1 MGKKKTHEE
10 FVEELK
16 IRNPHFDNLEFV
28 NKYVNAKTHITCRC
42 KTHDYIWDAHP
53 WSLLQGSGC
62 PICGRERTY
71 NSTTFTHEK
80 FLDKMRGINSNI
92 EILGHY
98 TRAVEKI
105 KCRCKICGNVW
116 YPTASNILAGHG
128 CKKCMDN
135 TLSSDRRK
143 NIESLYEQ
151 SKEIAKIIDI
161 DFSCYQNGNSKLSCT
176 CKVCN
181 NKWKVTYKN
190 LLAGRGCPKCN
201 KNSKGE
207 AKISLFLDTQSI
219 YFIQN
224 YSFDELVSNNNY
236 KLSYDFYLPKYNLL
250 IEYQGEQHEHPV
262 KHFGGKEQFKK
273 QQEHDKRKREYAK
286 EHGIELLEIWYWDYN
301 KIDKILNDKLNIN
314 DNKKSA

>member
-1 MGKKKTHEE
+1 MGKKKSHEE
-10 FVEELK
+10 FVREIK
-16 IRNPHFDNLEFV
+16 IKNSHFDNLELIS
-28 NKYVNAKTHITCRC
+28 KYVNAKTHITCRC
-42 KTHDYIWDAHP
+42 KIHDYVWDAHP
-53 WSLLQGSGC
+53 WSLLQGCGC
-62 PICGRERTY
+62 PICGRERT
-71 NSTTFTHEK
+71 NHSTTFTHEK

-92 EILGHY
+92 EILGDY
-98 TRAVEKI
+98 TRAAEKI

-181 NKWKVTYKN
+181 NKWEVTYKN

-207 AKISLFLDTQSI
+207 AKISLFLDTQDI

-273 QQEHDKRKREYAK
+273 QQEHDNRKREYAK
-286 EHGIELLEIWYWDYN
+286 NHDIDLLEIWYWDFN
-301 KIDKILNDKLNIN
+301 NIDKILNEKLNIN
-314 DNKKSA
+314 GNKKSA